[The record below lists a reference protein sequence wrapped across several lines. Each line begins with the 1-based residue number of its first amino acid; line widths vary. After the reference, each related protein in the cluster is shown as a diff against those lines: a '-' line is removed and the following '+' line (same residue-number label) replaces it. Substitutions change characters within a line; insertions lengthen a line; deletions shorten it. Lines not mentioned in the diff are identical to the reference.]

1 MMQEKFAIRTQSF
14 EQADAPDELQKR
26 RWDVAFIGSADA
38 DKRSLVAREFTGTRA
53 DKSYVLR
60 YDNNTIFIDDL
71 QVTRARLQLLLNG
84 AATVL
89 IEATGL
95 ACPEILAALR
105 ACVKEKVKAISF
117 LYLEPIEYRRNLKGN
132 LTEHRDFDLSSNCRF
147 KSVHGYMAE
156 LTDTP
161 VGQAVFFLGYEKSR
175 LGQAFEQE
183 ETLRRWQ
190 KYAVF
195 GVPGYG
201 AGWEV
206 DALANNAHHLAA
218 DEFEVRYVAAA
229 SVNSAYK
236 LLKGLRHDDK
246 TEKPMLICPLGTKPH
261 AIGAALFLVEH
272 NEGQDATL
280 LYDHP
285 SKSSDRSREVKRWHV
300 YDVSCNDLAS

>member
-1 MMQEKFAIRTQSF
+1 MMHEKFAIRTQTF
-14 EQADAPDELQKR
+14 EQENEPIELQKR
-26 RWDVAFIGSADA
+26 RWDIAFIGSDEA
-38 DKRSLVAREFTGTRA
+38 DKRSIVAREFTA
-53 DKSYVLR
+53 KQANKSYVLR
-60 YDNNTIFIDDL
+60 YTNNTVFIDGV

-84 AATVL
+84 VSTVL
-89 IEATGL
+89 IEATAL
-95 ACPEILAALR
+95 ACPEILVALR
-105 ACVKEKVKAISF
+105 ACVKEKINAISF
-117 LYLEPIEYRRNLKGN
+117 LYLEPVEYRRNLKGN
-132 LTEHRDFDLSSNCRF
+132 LTEHRDFDLSNNCRF

-183 ETLRRWQ
+183 ETLSLWQ
-190 KYAVF
+190 KYAIF

-206 DALANNAHHLAA
+206 DALANNVHHLAA
-218 DEFEVRYVAAA
+218 GEFEVRYVAAA

-236 LLKGLRHDDK
+236 LLKTLRHHDK

-261 AIGAALFLVEH
+261 TIGAALFLVEH

-300 YDVSCNDLAS
+300 YDVSCNDLVL